1 MSAVPD
7 VPLTEGIHAR
17 FLDVPGGLLAVHD
30 ADPVGER
37 RGTVLLVPG
46 FTGSKEDFRLVLEPL
61 AAQGWRCVA
70 IDQRGQYE
78 SPGPDDLALY
88 TTTALG
94 RDLLHVVDAL
104 GDGPVHLVAHSFGGL
119 VARNAVLQ
127 DPSRFASLVLM
138 GSGPSALTGKPV
150 AAFPFLEPILAE
162 GGLEALWEASQA
174 LPPDPD
180 RPTYDAE
187 VVAFSRRRYLS
198 GSATALLGMAQAL
211 TSEPDRVDELARIGL
226 PVAVLYGEKDDRW
239 TPAEQDAMAERLGAP
254 VLVIPGSFH
263 SPAAEQPALT
273 AQVLHDLLRSMSAQ

>member
-1 MSAVPD
+1 MSSVPD
-7 VPLTEGIHAR
+7 VPLTEGLHAR
-17 FLDVPGGLLAVHD
+17 FLDVPGGPLAVHD

-70 IDQRGQYE
+70 LDQRGQYQ

-88 TTTALG
+88 TTEALG
-94 RDLLHVVDAL
+94 ADLLHVVDAL

-119 VARNAVLQ
+119 VARSAVLQ
-127 DPSRFASLVLM
+127 DRSRFASLVLM
-138 GSGPSALTGKPV
+138 DSGPSALTGKPV
-150 AAFPFLEPILAE
+150 AAFPFLEPILAD
-162 GGLEALWEASQA
+162 GGLEALWEVSQS

-180 RPTYDAE
+180 RPTYDE
-187 VVAFSRRRYLS
+187 DVVAFSRVRYVS
-198 GSATALLGMAQAL
+198 GSATALLGMSQAL
-211 TSEPDRVDELARIGL
+211 LAEPDRVDELAATDL
-226 PVAVLYGEKDDRW
+226 PVAIVYGEKDDRW
-239 TPAEQDAMAERLGAP
+239 TPAEQDEMAERLGAP

-273 AQVLHDLLRSMSAQ
+273 AQVLNDVLRSMQ